1 MNALPF
7 FTRATRL
14 RRAAALAI
22 AGCAAATLAVPL
34 TLAAAPMTDDPYL
47 WLEDVTS
54 AGALDWA
61 RARNAES
68 AKALETRPDYAP
80 SYARLLAIYNSR
92 DRVPYV
98 GRHGNWFYNLWQDE
112 KNKRGLLRR
121 AVLADYRKAEVPWE
135 TVLDLDALGAAEKEN
150 WSWNGMQCLGP
161 ENQRCL
167 VSLARGGADATVV
180 REFDTVTK
188 RFVEGG
194 DAFVLPEAKS
204 DLTWID
210 RDTVFVSTDF
220 GPGSLTDSGYAR
232 IVKRWRRGTPLS
244 DAVTVFEGTAKDVAV
259 DVGVDRTPGFE
270 RTLLQ
275 RWTDFR
281 SSKRYLLRGSAIVPL
296 DVADDAKVG
305 FFRDSML
312 IEPRTEM
319 KAGGRSFVAGSLLAT
334 DAEAWLAGKRDL
346 TVLFTPTSTRS
357 LSSWTNTR
365 DHVLLDILDNV
376 ASRLEEWKKTG
387 SSFTRRE
394 VKAPFP
400 GTIGITPLYD
410 SEIDGVPAEKGKAAV
425 PATSDGSLAE
435 RYWLTY
441 VDFLTADS
449 LALGSTSSDERQT
462 IKRRPALFDA
472 AGMRVEQ
479 FFAKSKDG
487 TPVPYFVVWPKGMS
501 AADPGDGNTPTL
513 LYGYGGFEESMLP
526 FYSGAYGAE
535 WYAQGGIFV
544 LANIR
549 GGGEFGPGWHQ
560 AAIKAN
566 KQKSYDDFIA
576 VAENLIARKFTSA
589 KHLGIEGG
597 SNGGLL
603 VGAVMLQRPELFNAV
618 VCQAPLL
625 DMKRYSKLL
634 AGASWMA
641 EYGDPDIAADW
652 DVISRY
658 SPYQNLTAGKKYPSV
673 LFTTSTRDDR
683 VHPGHARKMAA
694 AMLARG
700 DDVLYYE
707 NIEGGHAGAVD
718 NEQRAH
724 VGALTFTYLR
734 RQLAR

>member
-1 MNALPF
+1 MNPLRF
-7 FTRATRL
+7 FIC
-14 RRAAALAI
+14 AAALLLSP
-22 AGCAAATLAVPL
+22 LAFAVE
-34 TLAAAPMTDDPYL
+34 PMTDDPYL
-47 WLEDVTS
+47 WLEDVTG
-54 AGALDWA
+54 ARALDWA

-68 AKALETRPDYAP
+68 AKALETRPDYAAT
-80 SYARLLAIYNSR
+80 YARLLAIYNSR

-98 GRHGNWFYNLWQDE
+98 RRHGDWFYNLWQDE

-121 AVLADYRKAEVPWE
+121 ARLADYRKAEVPWE

-150 WSWNGMQCLGP
+150 WSWKGMQCLGP
-161 ENQRCL
+161 ENRLCL

-180 REFDTVTK
+180 REFDTVAK
-188 RFVEGG
+188 AFVEGSR
-194 DAFVLPEAKS
+194 AFVLPEAKS
-204 DLTWID
+204 EVVWLDA
-210 RDTVFVSTDF
+210 DTVYVDTDF
-220 GPGSLTDSGYAR
+220 GPGSMTDSGYPR
-232 IVKRWRRGTPLS
+232 IVKRWRRGTPL
-244 DAVTVFEGTAKDVAV
+244 AEATVVFEATTKDVGVA
-259 DVGVDRTPGFE
+259 VGVDRTPGFARTVIE
-270 RTLLQ
+270 RYVDT
-275 RWTDFR
+275 RR
-281 SSKRYLLRGSAIVPL
+281 SKRYLVRGSEVVAIDL
-296 DVADDAKVG
+296 ADDAKLG
-305 FFRDSML
+305 FVRDTML
-312 IEPRTEM
+312 IEPRSNWKIGDRTY
-319 KAGGRSFVAGSLLAT
+319 VAGSLLAT
-334 DAEAWLAGKRDL
+334 DAEAYLAGKREM
-346 TVLFTPTSTRS
+346 TVLFTPTPTRS
-357 LSSWTNTR
+357 LQSWIQTR
-365 DHVLLDILDNV
+365 DHIVLDILDNV

-387 SSFTRRE
+387 GTFVRRE

-410 SEIDGVPAEKGKAAV
+410 AEIDGVPAEKGKAAV

-449 LALGSTSSDERQT
+449 LALASAGSDARETL
-462 IKRRPALFDA
+462 KRRPALFDA
-472 AGMRVEQ
+472 TGMRVEQ

-501 AADPGDGNTPTL
+501 AANPGDGNTPTL
-513 LYGYGGFEESMLP
+513 LYGYGGFEVSEVP
-526 FYSGAYGAE
+526 FYSGAFGSE

-576 VAENLIARKFTSA
+576 VAENLIARKFTTP

-634 AGASWMA
+634 AGASWMG
-641 EYGDPDIAADW
+641 EYGDPDVAADW
-652 DVISRY
+652 AVISRY
-658 SPYQNLTAGKKYPSV
+658 SPYQNLKAGRKYPSV

-718 NEQRAH
+718 NEQRAY

-734 RQLAR
+734 RQLAQ

>member
-7 FTRATRL
+7 FTCTARL
-14 RRAAALAI
+14 RHAAAIAL
-22 AGCAAATLAVPL
+22 AGCAAALALPL

-54 AGALDWA
+54 ARALDWA

-68 AKALETRPDYAP
+68 ATALETRPDYAA

-98 GRHGNWFYNLWQDE
+98 SRHGNWFYNLWQDDR
-112 KNKRGLLRR
+112 NKRGLLRR
-121 AVLADYRKAEVPWE
+121 ASLADYRKAEVPWE

-150 WSWNGMQCLGP
+150 WSWKGMRCLGP
-161 ENQRCL
+161 DDRRCL
-167 VSLARGGADATVV
+167 VSLARGGADAQVV
-180 REFDTVTK
+180 REFDSVSKT
-188 RFVEGG
+188 FVEGST
-194 DAFVLPEAKS
+194 AFVLPEAKS
-204 DLTWID
+204 EVTWID
-210 RDTVFVSTDF
+210 ADSVYVETDF
-220 GPGSLTDSGYAR
+220 GAGSLTDSGYPR
-232 IVKRWRRGTPLS
+232 IIKRWRRGTPL
-244 DAVTVFEGTAKDVAV
+244 AEAITVFEGTTKDVG
-259 DVGVDRTPGFE
+259 VGISVDRTPGFE
-270 RTLLQ
+270 RTIVE
-275 RWTDFR
+275 RWIDTR
-281 SSKRYLLRGSAIVPL
+281 KSKRYQVRGNEVVPL
-296 DVADDAKVG
+296 DIADDMKLG
-305 FFRDSML
+305 FMRDTML
-312 IEPRTEM
+312 LELRSNWAI
-319 KAGGRSFVAGSLLAT
+319 GGKTYIAGSLLAT
-334 DAEAWLAGKRDL
+334 DAAAYLAGKRDM
-346 TVLFTPTSTRS
+346 TVLFTPTPTRS
-357 LSSWTNTR
+357 LDSWHATR
-365 DHVLLDILDNV
+365 EHLLLNVLDNV

-387 SSFTRRE
+387 RSFARRE

-410 SEIDGVPAEKGKAAV
+410 AEIDGVPAENGKPAV
-425 PATSDGSLAE
+425 PASSDGALAE

-449 LALGSTSSDERQT
+449 LALGTAGSDARET
-462 IKRRPALFDA
+462 VKRRPALFDA

-501 AADPGDGNTPTL
+501 AAEPGDGNTPTL
-513 LYGYGGFEESMLP
+513 LYGYGGFEQSMLP
-526 FYSGAYGAE
+526 FYSGPFGTE
-535 WYAQGGIFV
+535 WYTQGGIFV

-560 AAIKAN
+560 AAIKAH

-576 VAENLIARKFTSA
+576 VAENLIARKFTTP

-603 VGAVMLQRPELFNAV
+603 VGAVMLQRPDLFNAV

-634 AGASWMA
+634 AGASWMG
-641 EYGDPDIAADW
+641 EYGNPDIAADW
-652 DVISRY
+652 AVISRY
-658 SPYQNLTAGKKYPSV
+658 SPYQNVKAGKKYPSV

-694 AMLARG
+694 LMLARG